1 VRKYEGLFIL
11 NTAGREEGLKDM
23 IDRVTDEIAKL
34 GAKIE
39 TVQKMEKKSFSRV
52 ADKKVKEGYYVN
64 FIFDAEPEVAAKL
77 PNHFDLDDDVFRI
90 MVSYAPTMKAAT

>member
-11 NTAGREEGLKDM
+11 NTAGREEGLKES
-23 IDRVTDEIAKL
+23 IDRLTTEMTNL

-39 TVQKMEKKSFSRV
+39 TVQKMEKKSFTRV

-64 FIFDAEPEVAAKL
+64 FIFEAEPGLAQKL
-77 PNHFDLDDDVFRI
+77 ANHFDLDADVFRLF
-90 MVSYAPTMKAAT
+90 VSYAPAPKAVK